1 MKINF
6 KLGDDVCVKN
16 LKAAKERI
24 REYKQNPFDTES
36 RIREANHKLAERL
49 GAGIAGVLKCEITIY
64 DEEDV
69 VFTVANCVFHDSDEI
84 AFGFVEIYF
93 IFQRGADDPKAIVK
107 AYRESYK

>member
-6 KLGDDVCVKN
+6 KLDDNVSVKN

-24 REYKQNPFDTES
+24 KEYKQNQFDTENQ
-36 RIREANHKLAERL
+36 IRAANHKLAERF
-49 GAGIAGVLKCEITIY
+49 GAGIAEVLKCKITAY

-69 VFTVANCVFHDSDEI
+69 VCTVANCIFHDSAEI

-107 AYRESYK
+107 VYRQA

>member
-6 KLGDDVCVKN
+6 KLDDDVSVKN

-49 GAGIAGVLKCEITIY
+49 GAGIAEVLKCKITAY

-69 VFTVANCVFHDSDEI
+69 VFTVANCIFNDTEEI

-107 AYRESYK
+107 IYRRA

>member
-6 KLGDDVCVKN
+6 KLDDDVSVKN

-24 REYKQNPFDTES
+24 REYKQNPFDTEN
-36 RIREANHKLAERL
+36 RIREANHKLAERF
-49 GAGIAGVLKCEITIY
+49 GAGIAGVLKCEVTVY

-69 VFTVANCVFHDSDEI
+69 VFTVANCIFNDTKEI

-107 AYRESYK
+107 VYCRA